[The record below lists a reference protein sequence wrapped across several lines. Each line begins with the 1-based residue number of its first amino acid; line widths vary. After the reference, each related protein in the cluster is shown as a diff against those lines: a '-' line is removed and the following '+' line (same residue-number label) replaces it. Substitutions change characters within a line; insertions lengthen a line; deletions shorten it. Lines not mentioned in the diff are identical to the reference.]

1 MEKRYKVR
9 LNSTEKIEEL
19 LQEIYDQACRHIN
32 EIDNE
37 INKIINSTN
46 LGADDVTMDEKAKYS
61 KAVHDFM
68 GDKSKAIQSKFEI
81 AKFMGEIIKHN
92 GDINATIND
101 KNYTKKTSLN
111 IDEIKAAIKNC
122 SNEDNGITQYNLRQQ

>member
-1 MEKRYKVR
+1 MDKRYKVR
-9 LNSTEKIEEL
+9 LNSTEKVEEL

-46 LGADDVTMDEKAKYS
+46 LGADDVTMEEKAKYA
-61 KAVHDFM
+61 KAVHDFI
-68 GDKSKAIQSKFEI
+68 GDKSKAIQSKLEI

-92 GDINATIND
+92 GDINAALND
-101 KNYTKKTSLN
+101 KNYAKKSSLKLE
-111 IDEIKAAIKNC
+111 DIKAAIK
-122 SNEDNGITQYNLRQQ
+122 ETQDSEGTTKYNLRNK

>member
-1 MEKRYKVR
+1 MDKKYRVK
-9 LNSTEKIEEL
+9 LNSTEKVEEL

-46 LGADDVTMDEKAKYS
+46 LGADDVTMEEKAKYA
-61 KAVHDFM
+61 KAVHDFI
-68 GDKSKAIQSKFEI
+68 GDKSKAIQSKLEI

-92 GDINATIND
+92 GDIEDALNDQQFAKATKLDLD
-101 KNYTKKTSLN
+101 KLRAEIAGGEDDADSYDLKK
-111 IDEIKAAIKNC
+111 
-122 SNEDNGITQYNLRQQ
+122 